1 MRRRILAVGAL
12 LSLGV
17 LMLAARAVD
26 LQWLQKDR
34 LLAMAEKQRFR
45 QYTVMAPRGPIYDR
59 QGRILAE
66 SIEVPSIAAMAD
78 EVPESAYPQLAKAL
92 GVSVRALGKKLRG
105 RKGFVWLARQVTP
118 QQAERVMALNIAG
131 IRRETEW
138 RRYHP
143 LGPETGHLIGF
154 VGIDGR
160 GLEGLE
166 HAYDEQLK
174 GKPGL
179 RLVRRDARGRSLPG
193 GVWIRKPEPGKALRL
208 TIDASIQS
216 VAYAALAEAVEK
228 QHAKSGSV
236 IVMDPHTGDVLAMA
250 NWPGYNPNDFRR
262 YAPRQWRNRAITD
275 VFEPGSTM
283 KPFTVAA
290 ALMSG
295 RWRPDSRIFCENGAM
310 QVADYV
316 IHDDHREGWLD
327 MAGLLARSSNI
338 GAAKLALD
346 IGAEPLY
353 RLLYD
358 VGFGRR
364 THIGLSG
371 ESPGIIPPPDRWGPV
386 ETANIAFGQGVAVT
400 PLQLATAFC
409 VLANHGRAVGPR
421 ILLDAEMR
429 DRGEV
434 ISRAISDQVAR
445 MLEYATSPE
454 GTGFKAVPSGY
465 RVAGKTGT
473 AQKPDRYGRYGKKK
487 FMAVFA
493 GFAPAN
499 DPRIVIA
506 VVVDEPKKSIYG
518 GQVAAPVFR
527 KIAENVL
534 PYLGVPPRRESPSR
548 WQLQPVSAP
557 QAQTPAIKDGVI
569 GLTLRE
575 IRAVAARRGLKVRI
589 HGSGW
594 VYRYKPSSLEQLE
607 PGDEFEVWLDD

>member
-1 MRRRILAVGAL
+1 MAVGAL
-12 LSLGV
+12 LSLAMI
-17 LMLAARAVD
+17 MLAARAVD

-34 LLAMAEKQRFR
+34 LASLAEKQRYR
-45 QYTVMAPRGPIYDR
+45 QYTVAAPRGPILDR

-78 EVPESAYPQLAKAL
+78 EVPEDDYPRLARAL
-92 GVSVRALGKKLRG
+92 GVSTRALARRLRG
-105 RKGFVWLARQVTP
+105 RHGFVWLARQIAPV
-118 QQAERVMALNIAG
+118 QAEKVMALG
-131 IRRETEW
+131 VPGVRRESEW

-154 VGIDGR
+154 VGIDGN

-166 HAYDEQLK
+166 HAYDAQLK
-174 GKPGL
+174 GTPGV

-193 GVWIRKPEPGKALRL
+193 GSWIRKPVPGKALKL
-208 TIDASIQS
+208 TLDASIQS
-216 VAYAALAEAVEK
+216 VAYAALAEAVER
-228 QHAKSGSV
+228 QQAKSGSV

-250 NWPGYNPNDFRR
+250 SWPGYNPNDFRR
-262 YAPRQWRNRAITD
+262 FKPGQWRNRAITD

-295 RWRPDSRIFCENGAM
+295 RWRPDSRVFCEHGAM
-310 QVADYV
+310 RVADYV
-316 IHDDHREGWLD
+316 IHDDHKEGWLD

-346 IGAEPLY
+346 LGPEPLY

-358 VGFGRR
+358 VGFGQR
-364 THIGLSG
+364 TGIGLSG
-371 ESPGIIPPPDRWGPV
+371 ESPGILPPPERWGPV

-400 PLQLATAFC
+400 PLQLATAFS
-409 VLANHGRAVGPR
+409 VLANGGHAVAPR
-421 ILLDAEMR
+421 ILLDAGMV
-429 DRGEV
+429 DRGQV
-434 ISRAISDQVAR
+434 IPRHVSDQIVR

-454 GTGFKAVPSGY
+454 GTGSKAVPAGY

-473 AQKPDRYGRYGKKK
+473 AQKPDRHGRYGRK

-493 GFAPAN
+493 GMAPAE

-506 VVVDEPKKSIYG
+506 VVVDEPKRSIYG

-534 PYLGVPPRRESPSR
+534 PYLGIPPRMQTMPAGFDVQSVAAVAPEAV
-548 WQLQPVSAP
+548 QPAGSL
-557 QAQTPAIKDGVI
+557 I

-575 IRAVAARRGLKVRI
+575 IRAVAARRGLRVRI

-594 VYRYKPSSLEQLE
+594 VYRHKPSSLDGLK
-607 PGDEFEVWLDD
+607 PGDMFEVWLDD